1 MLLICCCCFCCQ
13 LLLAAFSTKTDYV
26 FRKTRRFL
34 RVFEFLSGVQ
44 RDRLVNQSQQ
54 CCVIC
59 QSCCKTRTN
68 CSRDLVFPRGQVFTY
83 HRVCYC
89 GWLFFIIHLSS
100 GFGFFPSTTI
110 GHLENLFKLITKCCC
125 FLHSVTYFQA
135 WGVCPECN
143 KISLSRIYIEN
154 VPGFSFWRS
163 TRNGQSSRMYPELI
177 ILSTSYV
184 EYFSKPEFVV

>member
-1 MLLICCCCFCCQ
+1 MLLLFLLPVVVGGIFNENRLRIPENAPFPSRFRIPERRATWSFTKPITTMLCHLSIMLQNPNQLQPWFGFPARSGLHLPPG
-13 LLLAAFSTKTDYV
+13 LLL
-26 FRKTRRFL
+26 
-34 RVFEFLSGVQ
+34 
-44 RDRLVNQSQQ
+44 
-54 CCVIC
+54 
-59 QSCCKTRTN
+59 
-68 CSRDLVFPRGQVFTY
+68 
-83 HRVCYC
+83 
-89 GWLFFIIHLSS
+89 WLTFFYYSLELWVW
-100 GFGFFPSTTI
+100 FFPSTTI